1 MAIISIQQSS
11 IGLRSCYFRLSA
23 QTLITR
29 TISSKGAI
37 EIDAN
42 KHIYAHPDY
51 TNELFDYKTCGIT
64 TLYEVIKH
72 SAQVYGT
79 RAFLSY
85 RNSSDQTFQSYTYNL
100 HDLRF
105 ITKHAK
111 LQLIFTDNMHRLKN
125 LIECH
130 EETSPLNTIV
140 SLQKPTDTLLRMA
153 QIKGLRIITYDELVR
168 IGQAYPT
175 EPEPPKPSDTA
186 VIMYTSGS
194 TGDPKGGEV
203 GFWQG
208 TTEKLMDDFRDFKPT
223 LLTMVPRLLN
233 KLYDKIMIETEKKG
247 LIAQIIMKWAIKSKV
262 NRMERDDF
270 SQNTLW
276 DRLVFSKIRY
286 AFGNRVQVV
295 ISSSAPLS
303 AEIANFSRSVFSCQF
318 AEGYGQTECIAGCW
332 QVPGDIRSGETGI
345 PTPVNHIK
353 LIDVPEKDYYA
364 KNHVGEICIRSQAVF
379 RGYLNDEMKTKETID
394 NEGWL
399 HTGDIGQWT
408 NNGTMKI
415 IDRKNSVIKLSNGKY
430 AALEKIEN
438 IYIRSRFISQI
449 YVHGDSMQNYIV
461 AIVVLDEDS
470 IKKWSNET
478 RHSYPVSISFEA
490 KSKFWQ
496 AVFHDMIQVGRTQHL
511 MPHEQIKTMAIINE
525 PFTMEN
531 DLLTPTFKIRR
542 KAVEKKYQKLLQD
555 LYKHINA

>member
-1 MAIISIQQSS
+1 
-11 IGLRSCYFRLSA
+11 
-23 QTLITR
+23 
-29 TISSKGAI
+29 
-37 EIDAN
+37 
-42 KHIYAHPDY
+42 
-51 TNELFDYKTCGIT
+51 
-64 TLYEVIKH
+64 
-72 SAQVYGT
+72 
-79 RAFLSY
+79 
-85 RNSSDQTFQSYTYNL
+85 
-100 HDLRF
+100 
-105 ITKHAK
+105 
-111 LQLIFTDNMHRLKN
+111 MHRLKN

-415 IDRKNSVIKLSNGKY
+415 IDRKNSVIKVSHFLCQVRCINTFVPNWCNY
-430 AALEKIEN
+430 QMNTKILKSEILTTDFIHFSSMPDN
-438 IYIRSRFISQI
+438 IFNS
-449 YVHGDSMQNYIV
+449 
-461 AIVVLDEDS
+461 L
-470 IKKWSNET
+470 
-478 RHSYPVSISFEA
+478 VS
-490 KSKFWQ
+490 
-496 AVFHDMIQVGRTQHL
+496 D
-511 MPHEQIKTMAIINE
+511 
-525 PFTMEN
+525 
-531 DLLTPTFKIRR
+531 
-542 KAVEKKYQKLLQD
+542 VEF
-555 LYKHINA
+555 

>member
-1 MAIISIQQSS
+1 
-11 IGLRSCYFRLSA
+11 
-23 QTLITR
+23 
-29 TISSKGAI
+29 
-37 EIDAN
+37 
-42 KHIYAHPDY
+42 
-51 TNELFDYKTCGIT
+51 
-64 TLYEVIKH
+64 
-72 SAQVYGT
+72 
-79 RAFLSY
+79 
-85 RNSSDQTFQSYTYNL
+85 
-100 HDLRF
+100 
-105 ITKHAK
+105 
-111 LQLIFTDNMHRLKN
+111 
-125 LIECH
+125 
-130 EETSPLNTIV
+130 
-140 SLQKPTDTLLRMA
+140 
-153 QIKGLRIITYDELVR
+153 
-168 IGQAYPT
+168 
-175 EPEPPKPSDTA
+175 
-186 VIMYTSGS
+186 
-194 TGDPKGGEV
+194 
-203 GFWQG
+203 
-208 TTEKLMDDFRDFKPT
+208 MDDFRDFKPT

-415 IDRKNSVIKLSNGKY
+415 IDRKNSVIKVSHFLCQVRCINTFVPNWCNY
-430 AALEKIEN
+430 QMNTKILKSEILTTDFIHFSSMPDN
-438 IYIRSRFISQI
+438 IFNS
-449 YVHGDSMQNYIV
+449 
-461 AIVVLDEDS
+461 L
-470 IKKWSNET
+470 
-478 RHSYPVSISFEA
+478 VS
-490 KSKFWQ
+490 
-496 AVFHDMIQVGRTQHL
+496 D
-511 MPHEQIKTMAIINE
+511 
-525 PFTMEN
+525 
-531 DLLTPTFKIRR
+531 
-542 KAVEKKYQKLLQD
+542 VEF
-555 LYKHINA
+555 